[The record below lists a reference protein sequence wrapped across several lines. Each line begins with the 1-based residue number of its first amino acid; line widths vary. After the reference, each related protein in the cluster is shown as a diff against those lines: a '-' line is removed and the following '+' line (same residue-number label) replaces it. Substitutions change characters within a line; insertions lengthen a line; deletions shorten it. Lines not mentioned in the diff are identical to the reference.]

1 MSNKK
6 NNSVLIIVFLLSSIF
21 MAVSTNAQTSS
32 FVYQG
37 KLQDGGV
44 AANGT
49 YQFQFKLY
57 EVESGGN
64 QIGLTLSD
72 VTATVTNGIFAVQ
85 LNFGAGAFNSQ
96 NFRYLEIG
104 VRLNGNGQAYTTL
117 TPRQQITSTPYA
129 IRALN
134 AQHADTAGIANDST
148 NLGGVPAAQYVIT
161 TDPRMSDDRNPLP
174 GSANYIQNTSS
185 QQTNSNFNISG
196 EGKAF
201 KVTGVLVNA
210 TSEFQQGGSRVM
222 QFTNQKNGFVGLFT
236 GMTTT
241 GSDNMFVGYEAG
253 KVTTTGSFNS
263 FFGSQ
268 SGKSNNTG
276 FNNSFFGA
284 YAGTTN
290 TTGNN
295 NAFFGIN
302 AGLSNNGGSSNS
314 FFGSGSGFQN
324 FSGTDNSFFGASS
337 GLANT
342 SGNNNSFFGRSAG
355 ESVSFAANNSFF
367 GAYAGENTTTGG
379 NSYFGAN
386 AGQKNTVGFS
396 NTFIGFAAGQENTG
410 GTSNTFIGA
419 LSGPTVGANGNNNIA
434 IGYNTKISGNVSN
447 AIVIGS
453 NIQVS
458 SSNTVRIG
466 NSGDTVQLGKVNAS
480 LLSTS
485 GNLNVDGSGTFNTV
499 NAGTVNA
506 GSADFDDVTINGN
519 FQIGSVYATSNGLF
533 DGTLKGD
540 SLSTKTLW
548 NGGSTALCYV
558 QSGGYLNLSH
568 CSSSRRYKDNIQN
581 YTGGLNLLKQ
591 LRPVTFSWK
600 SNGQKDVGFVAEEIN
615 EIEPLL
621 NNFNDKGEIEGVKY
635 AQVTT
640 ILVNSVKEQQT
651 QIEIL
656 EEQIKL
662 QKEQIE
668 LLKALLCSQ
677 NPNAAVCTGKTI
689 TPEK

>member
-1 MSNKK
+1 MFNKRYYL
-6 NNSVLIIVFLLSSIF
+6 VLITLVLSFIF
-21 MAVSTNAQTSS
+21 TTVSANAQTSS

-37 KLQDGGV
+37 KLQDGGTP
-44 AANGT
+44 ANGT

-57 EVESGGN
+57 DVESGGS

-72 VTATVTNGIFAVQ
+72 VAATVTNGIFSVQ
-85 LNFGAGAFNSQ
+85 LNFGSGAFNSQ

-104 VRLNGNGQAYTTL
+104 VRLNGSGQAYTTL

-129 IRALN
+129 IRALS
-134 AQHADTAGIANDST
+134 AQYADTAETANDSA
-148 NLGGVPAAQYVIT
+148 NLGGIPASQYVVT
-161 TDPRMSDDRNPLP
+161 TDSRMSDERNPLP
-174 GSANYIQNTSS
+174 GSANYIQNASS
-185 QQTNSNFNISG
+185 QQSNSNFNISG

-201 KVTGVLVNA
+201 KVTGVFLNA
-210 TSEFQQGGSRVM
+210 TSEFQQGGARVM
-222 QFTNQKNGFVGLFT
+222 QFNAQKSGYVGLFAGMNAT
-236 GMTTT
+236 GA
-241 GSDNMFVGYEAG
+241 DNMFVGYEAG
-253 KVTTTGSFNS
+253 KATTTGSFNS

-268 SGKSNNTG
+268 TGKSNNTG

-295 NAFFGIN
+295 NSFFGIN

-337 GLANT
+337 GLVNT
-342 SGNNNSFFGRSAG
+342 TGSNNSFFGRSAG

-379 NSYFGAN
+379 NSYFGAD
-386 AGQKNTVGFS
+386 AGQKNTVGAS
-396 NTFIGFAAGQENTG
+396 NTFIGYAAGMENTG
-410 GTSNTFIGA
+410 GSSNTFIGA
-419 LSGPTVGANGNNNIA
+419 LSGPTVGTNGNNNIT
-434 IGYNTKISGNVSN
+434 IGYNTKINGNISN

-466 NSGDTVQLGKVNAS
+466 NSGDTVQLGNINAS
-480 LLSTS
+480 SLSSS
-485 GNLNVDGSGTFNTV
+485 GNLNVSGSGSFSTV

-506 GSADFDDVTINGN
+506 GSADFDEVTINGS
-519 FQIGSVYATSNGLF
+519 FQIGSVHATSNGLF
-533 DGTLKGD
+533 DGTLKAD
-540 SLSTKTLW
+540 SISTKTLW
-548 NGGSTALCYV
+548 NGGSANLCYV
-558 QSGGYLNLSH
+558 QSGGYLNIAH
-568 CSSSRRYKDNIQN
+568 CSSSRRYKENIQN
-581 YTGGLNLLKQ
+581 YAGGLNLLKQ

-615 EIEPLL
+615 EVEPLL
-621 NNFNDKGEIEGVKY
+621 NNYNEKGEVEGVKY

-640 ILVNSVKEQQT
+640 VLVNAVKEQQT
-651 QIEIL
+651 QIEKL

-668 LLKALLCSQ
+668 LLKALVCSQ
-677 NPNAAVCTGKTI
+677 NPDAAVCNGKTT
-689 TPEK
+689 TPEM